1 MSAPAPTDLWLER
14 SRFDGIILDGVSYG
28 ILFVLTIQCIYAL
41 FQRPKHKVVNSKA
54 EARSRWVLLAYIVA
68 TFALATIGV
77 AANAKY
83 SQMIWIDLRNSPEG
97 PEGLIVNELG
107 FWENRMAL
115 TSYYIMSW
123 LMDMLLIHR
132 CFVIWNWHFL
142 VVIFMSSL
150 LLANIIM
157 AILTLVS
164 SSHGAVFTSIGFQ
177 LAYLIIS
184 VSTNFIY
191 TILVAGRLL
200 VLRKQIK
207 SALGEEHAKV
217 YVSVAAMVVESS
229 ALYTGFGIIYVVT
242 YALHSNVEN
251 LIFLWIIHIQ
261 GIAQLLIILRI
272 ARGSAITE
280 DVTAR
285 QSTHLEF
292 AAHSQ
297 TRTRPDVST
306 HHTHTQMS
314 TTNGSSSVPP
324 NPPGLGPEA
333 KEDKSV
339 VYSGTSESQSQR
351 AEAV

>member
-14 SRFDGIILDGVSYG
+14 SRFNGILLDGVSYG
-28 ILFVLTIQCIYAL
+28 ILFVLTVQCVHAL
-41 FQRPKHKVVNSKA
+41 FQRPKHKLVKA
-54 EARSRWVLLAYIVA
+54 QTRSRWLLLAYIAA

-83 SQMIWIDLRNSPEG
+83 SQMIWIDLRNSPQG
-97 PEGLIVNELG
+97 PEGLIINELG

-132 CFVIWNWHFL
+132 CFVIWNWHIL
-142 VVIFMSSL
+142 VVLLMSSL

-177 LAYLIIS
+177 LAFLIIS

-200 VLRKQIK
+200 VLRKQITL
-207 SALGEEHAKV
+207 ALGEEHAKV

-229 ALYTGFGIIYVVT
+229 ALYTVFGIIYVVT

-251 LIFLWIIHIQ
+251 LIFLWIIHVQ

-272 ARGSAITE
+272 AQGSAITE

-285 QSTHLEF
+285 QSTHLQF
-292 AAHSQ
+292 AHSQ
-297 TRTRPDVST
+297 ATPDVST
-306 HHTHTQMS
+306 HHHAHLS
-314 TTNGSSSVPP
+314 ITNGSSSAPAG
-324 NPPGLGPEA
+324 PPGLGSEV
-333 KEDKSV
+333 KEEKSV
-339 VYSGTSESQSQR
+339 VYTGTSESQSQP
-351 AEAV
+351 AGEV